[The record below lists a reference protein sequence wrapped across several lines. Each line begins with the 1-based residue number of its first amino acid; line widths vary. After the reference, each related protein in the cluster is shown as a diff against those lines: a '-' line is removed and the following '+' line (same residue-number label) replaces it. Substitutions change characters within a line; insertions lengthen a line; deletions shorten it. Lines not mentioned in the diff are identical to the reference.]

1 MQLTKKDIVAIN
13 QQFSEGLFENE
24 SSLDYSLGYLKHSI
38 PWTKKLAYFVRAILV
53 DHIFSDG
60 NKRTAFFV
68 LVYVIEDNGCRID
81 NKKALGIIKS
91 IVLKN
96 ITSIKK
102 IRGMIEDAITKD
114 N

>member
-1 MQLTKKDIVAIN
+1 MQLTKKDIIAIN
-13 QQFSEGLFENE
+13 QQFSEGCFENE
-24 SSLDYSLGYLKHSI
+24 SSLDYALGYLKQNM
-38 PWTKKLAYFVRAILV
+38 PWAKKLAYCIRAVLV

-68 LVYVIEDNGCRID
+68 LIYVIEDNGFNID

-96 ITSIKK
+96 ITSINR
-102 IRGMIEDAITKD
+102 IRGMIEDAATK
-114 N
+114 NN